1 MVCYYTNWA
10 QYRRSPWS
18 YVPENVDPNLCTHV
32 IYAFANM
39 EDNQLKPYEWND
51 EDKPWGKGMYSRY
64 DMLLDGY
71 FIVRLKDKLNSARG
85 EVPKIL
91 LAVGGWNFG
100 TQPFK
105 NMTSSLDNRNTF
117 IETSVPFLRRHG
129 FDGLDLDW
137 EYPETDDKDNF
148 ALLLKEL
155 REYYDGEDVSIGT
168 EKLLLTA
175 ALSADI
181 GRIDAGYN
189 VSELSRYLDF
199 INLMTYDLAPDDRT
213 ITWHNSLLKAP
224 PNVTDDLATFNA
236 ASAVEKWIQEGA
248 SPSQLVLG
256 IPLYGNSFRLQ
267 SSQSTGLYAPVE
279 GPGRGQTYTRQDGFL
294 AYYEVCELLQTG
306 GVRVWDQTNMAL
318 YMYRDNYWAAYDD
331 AMTIQMKVDWLKTR
345 GLGGAMIWA
354 LDFDDFGGSTCSSQP
369 YPLLTAIS
377 KALGRNVTKDKPETG
392 HGSWAGGIGT

>member
-1 MVCYYTNWA
+1 MENQPSPPAQLIKRVAEYRVVCYYTNWA

-51 EDKPWGKGMYSRY
+51 EDMPWGKGMYS
-64 DMLLDGY
+64 
-71 FIVRLKDKLNSARG
+71 RLKDKLNSARG
-85 EVPKIL
+85 EVPKML
-91 LAVGGWNFG
+91 LVVGGWNFG

-105 NMTSSLDNRNTF
+105 NMTSSKDNRKTF

-137 EYPETDDKDNF
+137 EYPETDDKEKF
-148 ALLLKEL
+148 ALLLK
-155 REYYDGEDVSIGT
+155 
-168 EKLLLTA
+168 
-175 ALSADI
+175 
-181 GRIDAGYN
+181 
-189 VSELSRYLDF
+189 
-199 INLMTYDLAPDDRT
+199 
-213 ITWHNSLLKAP
+213 
-224 PNVTDDLATFNA
+224 

-267 SSQSTGLYAPVE
+267 SSHSTGLYAPVE
-279 GPGRGQTYTRQDGFL
+279 GLGRGQTYTRQDGFL

-318 YMYRDNYWAAYDD
+318 YMYRDSYWAAYDD
-331 AMTIQMKVDWLKTR
+331 EMTIQMKVDWLKNR

-354 LDFDDFGGSTCSSQP
+354 LDFDDFSGSTCSSQP
-369 YPLLTAIS
+369 YPLLTAIN
-377 KALGRNVTKDKPETG
+377 KALGRNVTEDKPETG